1 MVLKV
6 VKVRE
11 EDYETIVREL
21 NKRGIEYRSIGD
33 AFTKF
38 IDLSLEGELAEVT
51 PHPSEQSEPEQKLPG
66 GGEQKVTGTGTV
78 TSNRAGN
85 AHEQPKPEH
94 QPPSEGEHEVTGLV
108 TGNRTGN
115 AEELGVVAMGP
126 DILKGLKID
135 LEREASNIANNSVIR
150 LYYAYARAKRGYR
163 GTLEQFVTEA
173 VRDAVEN
180 RGEGKSAFLCFVE
193 A

>member
-1 MVLKV
+1 MVQSMVLKA
-6 VKVRE
+6 VKVQE
-11 EDYETIVREL
+11 EDYETVLREL

-38 IDLSLEGELAEVT
+38 INLGLEGKLAPDT
-51 PHPSEQSEPEQKLPG
+51 PHPPEQSEPEQQSPSG
-66 GGEQKVTGTGTV
+66 EEQKVTEPVPG
-78 TSNRAGN
+78 AGN
-85 AHEQPKPEH
+85 GGQ
-94 QPPSEGEHEVTGLV
+94 
-108 TGNRTGN
+108 
-115 AEELGVVAMGP
+115 LGVVAMDP
-126 DILKGLKID
+126 EILKGLKID

-173 VRDAVEN
+173 VRDSVEN

>member
-1 MVLKV
+1 MVQNMVLKA
-6 VKVRE
+6 VKVQE
-11 EDYETIVREL
+11 EDYEIIMREL

-38 IDLSLEGELAEVT
+38 INLSLEGKLAEDT
-51 PHPSEQSEPEQKLPG
+51 PHPSEQPQQPEQESPG
-66 GGEQKVTGTGTV
+66 EGEQKVTEPATGTG
-78 TSNRAGN
+78 NG
-85 AHEQPKPEH
+85 
-94 QPPSEGEHEVTGLV
+94 G
-108 TGNRTGN
+108 
-115 AEELGVVAMGP
+115 ELGVVAMDP
-126 DILKGLKID
+126 EILKGLKID
-135 LEREASNIANNSVIR
+135 LEREASNIANNSIIR

-173 VRDAVEN
+173 VRDTVEN

>member
-1 MVLKV
+1 MVLKA
-6 VKVRE
+6 VKVQE
-11 EDYETIVREL
+11 DDYEIIMREL
-21 NKRGIEYRSIGD
+21 SKRGIEYRSIGD

-38 IDLSLEGELAEVT
+38 IDLSLKGKLAEDT
-51 PHPSEQSEPEQKLPG
+51 SHPSEQPETEQESPSE
-66 GGEQKVTGTGTV
+66 GEQKVPEPATGTG
-78 TSNRAGN
+78 NG
-85 AHEQPKPEH
+85 
-94 QPPSEGEHEVTGLV
+94 GELS
-108 TGNRTGN
+108 
-115 AEELGVVAMGP
+115 VVAMDP
-126 DILKGLKID
+126 EILKGLKID

-173 VRDAVEN
+173 VRDTVEN